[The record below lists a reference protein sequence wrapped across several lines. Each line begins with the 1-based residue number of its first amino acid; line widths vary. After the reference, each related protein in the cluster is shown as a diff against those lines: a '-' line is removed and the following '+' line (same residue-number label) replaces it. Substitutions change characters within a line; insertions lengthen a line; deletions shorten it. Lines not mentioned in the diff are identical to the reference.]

1 MSAHLHTST
10 LLEVMNEH
18 VTNPSVDSALHCWDG
33 SQKIYHPVGYGE
45 LSQRAFAFGAEL
57 IKQCEQT
64 AHIHNRVVM
73 IACHSPYA
81 TLIAFYGAISVGAIP
96 MIFPMPLSLGSH
108 EALSERIKH
117 WGFMFEHPALL
128 ILEEGL
134 TEKFHDHIPDEI
146 TVVRLSDNPLGD
158 WATLESS
165 ANNHTPTPNAIA
177 FFQTTSSSTGDHK
190 AVSISHSNIIA
201 NVRGIRHAVEMD
213 QHERMTTWLPL
224 FHDMGLVGTVLF
236 SFGNDYPL
244 FIMTPTQ
251 FVKRPAVWMKGMS
264 EHKCTIATAPNF
276 GFDYCSRLVS
286 DKDAASLDLNHVK
299 HLFIGAEPIRVST
312 IDSFLKKFKSAGIN
326 PQIIRP
332 AYGLAESTIIT
343 SMADPNDVSQFI
355 CLDADAI
362 GIGQKI
368 TILDTLTFSEQDL
381 ARYDASENIAVC
393 TAGKAIDGM
402 LIEIVDEDGKLI
414 DQEGVAGEIAIAG
427 TSVAMGY
434 VTGKITNNSG
444 NAQASA
450 NPDEMVE
457 RFAKQRVRTGDMGV
471 IFDDQLYIL
480 ERIKNL
486 IIRNGENYLVSALE
500 EQLAELLNISHEHVA
515 VFDSNIHDPESDIVV
530 LVERHA
536 PIDDSAINELL
547 ISMPKEAFPINKI
560 LLAKSREIPRTT
572 SGKKRHFY
580 CRKMHQKDSIKYQQ
594 SIEVSPQRIMQ
605 AMNAANNA

>member
-1 MSAHLHTST
+1 MSAHLHTNT

-18 VTNPSVDSALHCWDG
+18 VANPREGSALYCWDG
-33 SQKIYHPVGYGE
+33 SQKTHHPVSYGE
-45 LSQRAFAFGAEL
+45 LSQRAFAFGARL
-57 IKQCEQT
+57 IEQCEKPE
-64 AHIHNRVVM
+64 HIHARVVM
-73 IACHSPYA
+73 IACHTPYA
-81 TLIAFYGAISVGAIP
+81 TLVAFYGAISVGAIP

-117 WGFMFEHPALL
+117 WGFMFDRPALL

-134 TEKFHDHIPDEI
+134 TEKFHDYIPSEI

-158 WATLESS
+158 WSTLDASPNKY
-165 ANNHTPTPNAIA
+165 APTPDDIA

-213 QHERMTTWLPL
+213 ENERMTTWLPL

-244 FIMTPTQ
+244 YIMTPTQ
-251 FVKRPAVWMKGMS
+251 FVKRPSVWMKGMA

-286 DKDAASLDLNHVK
+286 DKDAAVLDLSHVK

-312 IDSFLKKFKSAGIN
+312 IDSFLKKFNAAGIN

-343 SMADPNDVSQFI
+343 SMADPNETSQFI

-368 TILDTLTFSEQDL
+368 EILDTLVFAEQEL
-381 ARYDASENIAVC
+381 ARYDSSANIAVC

-414 DQEGVAGEIAIAG
+414 AEEGIAGEIAITG

-434 VTGKITNNSG
+434 VTGEVAGTNAISTSP
-444 NAQASA
+444 SA
-450 NPDEMVE
+450 MID
-457 RFAKQRVRTGDMGV
+457 RFDDQYVRTGDMGV
-471 IFDDQLYIL
+471 IFDGQLYIL

-515 VFDSNIHDPESDIVV
+515 VFDSNIHDPSSDIVV

-536 PIDDSAINELL
+536 PIDDAAINTLL
-547 ISMPKEAFPINKI
+547 VAMPKEAFPIDKI

-580 CRKMHQKDSIKYQQ
+580 CRKMHQKNAINYQQ
-594 SIEVSPQRIMQ
+594 AIEVSPQRIMQ
-605 AMNAANNA
+605 AMSAANKA

>member
-1 MSAHLHTST
+1 MLAHLHTST

-18 VTNPSVDSALHCWDG
+18 VANPSEGSALHCWDG

-45 LSQRAFAFGAEL
+45 LSQRAFAFGARL
-57 IKQCEQT
+57 IEQCEQ
-64 AHIHNRVVM
+64 AEHIHERVVM
-73 IACHSPYA
+73 IACHTPYA

-134 TEKFHDHIPDEI
+134 TEKFHDHIPPEI
-146 TVVRLSDNPLGD
+146 TVMRLSDSPLAE
-158 WATLESS
+158 WQTLENS
-165 ANNHTPTPNAIA
+165 ANQHVPKVDDIA

-213 QHERMTTWLPL
+213 ENERMTTWLPL

-251 FVKRPAVWMKGMS
+251 FVKRPSIWMKGMA

-276 GFDYCSRLVS
+276 GFDHCSRLVS
-286 DKDAASLDLNHVK
+286 EKDAAALDLGHVK

-312 IDSFLKKFKSAGIN
+312 IDSFLKKFKVSGIT

-343 SMADPNDVSQFI
+343 SMADPNETSQFI

-362 GIGQKI
+362 GIGQNV
-368 TILDTLTFSEQDL
+368 TILDTLSFTEGDL
-381 ARYDASENIAVC
+381 ARYDSSKNIAVC
-393 TAGKAIDGM
+393 TAGKAIHGM
-402 LIEIVDEDGKLI
+402 LIEIVDEDGALI
-414 DQEGVAGEIAIAG
+414 QEEGIAGEIAITG
-427 TSVAMGY
+427 SSVAMGY
-434 VTGKITNNSG
+434 VKGIKSEQDGKTSS
-444 NAQASA
+444 AASMI
-450 NPDEMVE
+450 ES
-457 RFAKQRVRTGDMGV
+457 FGTQRVGTGDMGV
-471 IFDDQLYIL
+471 FFDGELYIL

-500 EQLAELLNISHEHVA
+500 EQLAELLDISHEHVA

-530 LVERHA
+530 LVERHS
-536 PIDDSAINELL
+536 PIDDDAVNALL
-547 ISMPKEAFPINKI
+547 VAMPKEAFPINKI

-580 CRKMHQKDSIKYQQ
+580 CRKMYQKEQLKHQQA
-594 SIEVSPQRIMQ
+594 IEVSPQRIVQ
-605 AMNAANNA
+605 AMNAVKQK